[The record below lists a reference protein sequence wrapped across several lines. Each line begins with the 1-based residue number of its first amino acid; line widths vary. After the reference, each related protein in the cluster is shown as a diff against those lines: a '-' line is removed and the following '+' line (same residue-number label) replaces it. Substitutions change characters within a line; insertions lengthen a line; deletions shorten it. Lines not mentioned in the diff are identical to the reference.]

1 MQSESISKFAKGKNL
16 QIYTAIAPFLFIS
29 IPLLLSVRC
38 NGLSL
43 VKDVLASEIPNSS
56 GKMIKSKNIN
66 FFLASTGD
74 NAFLSCDRIAKAQG
88 NVLHWAKK
96 NKRALIYC
104 TNVSTAF
111 DKRQGT
117 IEGFND
123 LISNSLHRIAQ
134 QSQLSNAFIEAYKL
148 SDLVL
153 GSEILSA
160 ITYTIVEFLI
170 YYYHTKSPV
179 KIDQGEVKFDDDDVR
194 EERKRVFEK
203 YSSSGSVIMQ
213 MEDVLY
219 IKFSDIVPFTLVLRE
234 YRQKN
239 EL

>member
-74 NAFLSCDRIAKAQG
+74 NAFLSQSCDRIAKAQG

-96 NKRALIYC
+96 NKRALITVDTNYC
-104 TNVSTAF
+104 ENITLDTVPT
-111 DKRQGT
+111 QG
-117 IEGFND
+117 
-123 LISNSLHRIAQ
+123 LHRIAQ

-170 YYYHTKSPV
+170 YYYHTKSP
-179 KIDQGEVKFDDDDVR
+179 KKKFKEIDQGEVKFDDDDVR

-203 YSSSGSVIMQ
+203 YS
-213 MEDVLY
+213 
-219 IKFSDIVPFTLVLRE
+219 R
-234 YRQKN
+234 
-239 EL
+239 

>member
-1 MQSESISKFAKGKNL
+1 MQSESISKFAKGKIL

-96 NKRALIYC
+96 NKRALMITVDTNYC
-104 TNVSTAF
+104 ENITLDTVPTF
-111 DKRQGT
+111 QPPLIKDK
-117 IEGFND
+117 E
-123 LISNSLHRIAQ
+123 
-134 QSQLSNAFIEAYKL
+134 QSK
-148 SDLVL
+148 VL
-153 GSEILSA
+153 MI
-160 ITYTIVEFLI
+160 
-170 YYYHTKSPV
+170 
-179 KIDQGEVKFDDDDVR
+179 
-194 EERKRVFEK
+194 
-203 YSSSGSVIMQ
+203 
-213 MEDVLY
+213 
-219 IKFSDIVPFTLVLRE
+219 
-234 YRQKN
+234 
-239 EL
+239 